1 MQVPALQMLV
11 FSQFNSTVEENM
23 RKENSWPFVSAKP
36 HEYLHLLVV
45 SFFNSATFLCL
56 VISID
61 VLNMKIRDDCS

>member
-23 RKENSWPFVSAKP
+23 RKENSRPFVSAKP